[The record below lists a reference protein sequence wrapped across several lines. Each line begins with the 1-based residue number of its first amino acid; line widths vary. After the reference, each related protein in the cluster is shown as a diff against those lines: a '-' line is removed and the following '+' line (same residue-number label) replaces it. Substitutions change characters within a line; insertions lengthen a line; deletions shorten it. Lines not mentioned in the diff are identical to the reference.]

1 MEKEIRF
8 NEKCARDTSY
18 IALCAATALL
28 SCLWGELGAFARA
41 AEFVGDI
48 AVMAMFTLYF
58 AMTARA
64 FSEAYPEHRSKIR
77 RAADCAALLLNT
89 AFAALCAI
97 NGGIVLHAVALG
109 TDIVF
114 SRIISPIDS

>member
-18 IALCAATALL
+18 IALCAAAALL
-28 SCLWGELGAFARA
+28 SCLWGELGAFAWA

-77 RAADCAALLLNT
+77 RVSDCAALLLNT
-89 AFAALCAI
+89 AFTALCAI
-97 NGGIVLHAVALG
+97 NGGIVLHAAALG
-109 TDIVF
+109 ADIVF
-114 SRIISPIDS
+114 SRIYADSF